1 MKKEAAKAVITVRDL
16 RKRFTTYKRGEGV
29 LEALRSL
36 VQRQEVVKDALKG
49 VSLTIREGEIV
60 GLLGPNGAGKS
71 TLLKTLCGVLWPDS
85 GKVNILGYTPWRQ
98 RVQYVQHIGAVFGQ
112 KPQLMWELPPV
123 DSYELYRLMYGIP
136 KAEFRQ
142 RLQEMIALL
151 EVQHVVHTP
160 VRDLSLGERM
170 RCEAIG
176 ALLHNPPLV
185 FLDEPTIGLDIV
197 AKEKLR
203 DFILEMNRKHRTTFI
218 ITTHDMQD
226 VEELCE
232 RIVVINHGS
241 IIYDGP
247 LADVRKYFKDKH
259 LEVKFGAPA
268 GTVRFKGTR
277 VIEKS
282 KQHAVLEF
290 DTTQAPITGL
300 VRHLLERF
308 DVQDITIKETPIE
321 EVIKHMYGRKR
332 G

>member
-1 MKKEAAKAVITVRDL
+1 MPSAPAKAVITVRDL
-16 RKRFTTYKRGEGV
+16 RKRFTTHKRGEGV
-29 LEALRSL
+29 LEAVRAL
-36 VQRQEVVKDALKG
+36 VKRERVVKDALKG

-85 GKVNILGYTPWRQ
+85 GKVDILGYTPWRQ

-112 KPQLMWELPPV
+112 KPSLMWELPPV

-136 KAEFRQ
+136 RPEFRT
-142 RLQEMIALL
+142 RLREMIDLL
-151 EVQHVVHTP
+151 EVQHVINTP

-232 RIVVINHGS
+232 RIIVINHGS

-247 LADVRKYFKDKH
+247 LGDVRRYFRDKH
-259 LEVKFGAPA
+259 LDVKFGRPA
-268 GTVRFKGTR
+268 GTVRFAGTR
-277 VIEKS
+277 VVEKTR
-282 KQHAVLEF
+282 QHAVLEH
-290 DTTQAPITGL
+290 DTTRAPIAAL
-300 VRHLLERF
+300 VAYLLREF

-321 EVIKHMYGRKR
+321 EVIKHMYGRRR